1 MGALKQIDTSG
12 LPFQEIVAGN
22 KYYVDKSLL
31 IADILGTNDRGVY
44 LFTRPRRFGKSTNIS
59 MLDAFLNI
67 EYRGNTWFDGLEISE
82 HHEFDR
88 YRNAFPVVYI
98 DLKDVVADDFDG
110 FLSRMRNVLRK
121 TFSRFDYLLD
131 SDALRADEKAE
142 VESVL
147 SRTTNKDDMVFS
159 VANLCSMLEKHHGC
173 KVVVL
178 IDEYDRAVTDT
189 FGSEL
194 QRSIIGF
201 LGGLMSSTLK
211 SNGSLQMAYVT
222 GVMQVAKAGMFSGV
236 NNLQVDNIL
245 SKRSDERFGFTESDV
260 QTVLRYYGHPEK
272 MDEVRDWYDGYRF
285 GDAEVYNPFSVMNY
299 VSSGFL
305 PQPYWANS
313 GNDRPM
319 RWMMERTDSR
329 NVDAVADIVSGQH
342 ADADLHMDMTYEDM
356 RTAKD
361 SDLYSLMVMTGYLNA
376 VPGEDGG
383 FRVSVPNKEVMG
395 MVDKVLK
402 DTVPVD
408 DSLFREFAAATM
420 NGDATTMESILS
432 RLLEGTSYFDLKDE
446 SDYKLAVFLCLH
458 GIIWRYDVEC
468 ERQRGNG
475 RLDIMMRPRDGSV
488 KPVIME
494 LKLSSSDESLD
505 KDADDAIRQI
515 RDRRYY
521 NGMAGEVLLYGIAFH
536 GVIPRVVSEML
547 SL

>member
-1 MGALKQIDTSG
+1 MK
-12 LPFQEIVAGN
+12 
-22 KYYVDKSLL
+22 L
-31 IADILGTNDRGVY
+31 IRKIKRYFNDPTFSANGRG
-44 LFTRPRRFGKSTNIS
+44 
-59 MLDAFLNI
+59 
-67 EYRGNTWFDGLEISE
+67 
-82 HHEFDR
+82 
-88 YRNAFPVVYI
+88 
-98 DLKDVVADDFDG
+98 
-110 FLSRMRNVLRK
+110 RMRRWVASSSGPNTTIVYSLSELRSKSRDLTRNFAYMNGAYETVSSNIVGSGINVLPRHEDCA
-121 TFSRFDYLLD
+121 FCDRIIQLW
-131 SDALRADEKAE
+131 DEWQ
-142 VESVL
+142 
-147 SRTTNKDDMVFS
+147 NDCD
-159 VANLCSMLEKHHGC
+159 
-173 KVVVL
+173 
-178 IDEYDRAVTDT
+178 I
-189 FGSEL
+189 
-194 QRSIIGF
+194 
-201 LGGLMSSTLK
+201 
-211 SNGSLQMAYVT
+211 
-222 GVMQVAKAGMFSGV
+222 SGV

-420 NGDATTMESILS
+420 NGDAATMESILS

-446 SDYKLAVFLCLH
+446 SEYKLAVFLCLH